1 MTKFVDELKGFG
13 GFLWGLKLGSNGG
26 LFDSSSR
33 GCINGF
39 LRGEG
44 GFFFKGIFQ
53 GYLGI
58 FWGCIE
64 NVVSILKKPISVV

>member
-13 GFLWGLKLGSNGG
+13 GFLWGLKLGSIGV
-26 LFDSSSR
+26 LFDSSR

-44 GFFFKGIFQ
+44 GFF
-53 GYLGI
+53 LGLNSHMT
-58 FWGCIE
+58 FA
-64 NVVSILKKPISVV
+64 